1 MEGSLFYSS
10 IPFLVIALTRNLL
23 VIQIVHKTQEMQTLI
38 NCLLAGMALS
48 DVISILVLSFYF
60 FEFKT
65 TFTCKLV
72 VIVEI
77 SKMVSS
83 ITLTMLAVK
92 RYHAVLKPLRAGQ
105 RLNEVK

>member
-1 MEGSLFYSS
+1 MADTLFYSS
-10 IPFLVIALTRNLL
+10 IPVLVIGLIGNLL

-38 NCLLAGMALS
+38 NCLLAGVALS
-48 DVISILVLSFYF
+48 DVISILVWSSYF

-65 TFTCKLV
+65 KFTCKLV

-83 ITLTMLAVK
+83 NNLTMLAVK
-92 RYHAVLKPLRAGQ
+92 RYHAVLKPLRAGL